1 MERERSQFT
10 VEQVQQLGASPYVAK
25 VTRKSVRFTE
35 EFKRIV
41 YDRIHSGETTEE
53 VFKSLGIDPEV
64 LGENRIRGFEQN
76 LERMSTRETG
86 FTDQRCKNGRQPGVP
101 AKSDDAWSMED
112 LPIGAQ
118 RRIER
123 LEGEVEFLKKNW
135 VAKERAIGMTRKRRR
150 QNGSS

>member
-25 VTRKSVRFTE
+25 ATRKSVRFTE

-64 LGENRIRGFEQN
+64 LGVNRIRGFVQN

-86 FTDQRCKNGRQPGVP
+86 FTDQRCKNGREPGVP
-101 AKSDDAWSMED
+101 AKSDNAWSMED

-118 RRIER
+118 KRIEH
-123 LEGEVEFLKKNW
+123 LEAEVEFLKKT
-135 VAKERAIGMTRKRRR
+135 GLPRR
-150 QNGSS
+150 GLLG